1 MKINH
6 YLKATTLEEAYAT
19 LQSNLQS
26 QIIAGGA
33 WMKLSVKKLDTL
45 ISLDDLHLD
54 EIKEVDNHIVIGSMV
69 TLHQMESSALIL
81 SVSGGIIKQTIEQI
95 MGIALRN
102 IATIG
107 GSIVSKFGFSDILPV
122 LMLLNPTLVFYKYG
136 EILLNDYLSSSD
148 IKRDILVNI
157 KIPKSSHSCYFKKVK
172 ITALDFAIL
181 NVAISKQDGKY
192 SIVIGSRPGNAVF
205 ATDAMSL
212 LNNSKTV
219 TPELIEEV
227 AVACSNE
234 CSFSSNVRATKEY
247 RKHLAYVYT
256 KRGIKEVQNF

>member
-6 YLKATTLEEAYAT
+6 YLKATSLEEAYTA

-33 WMKLSVKKLDTL
+33 WMKLSIKKLDTL

-54 EIKEVDNHIVIGSMV
+54 KIIEEKDYILIGSMV
-69 TLHQMESSALIL
+69 TLHQMESSLLIL
-81 SVSGGIIKQTIEQI
+81 SISGGIINQALEQI

-107 GSIVSKFGFSDILPV
+107 GSIVPKFGFSDLIPV
-122 LMLLNPTLVFYKYG
+122 LMLLNPTLVFYKHG
-136 EILLNDYLSSSD
+136 EILLNDYLASSD
-148 IKRDILVNI
+148 IKRDILVSI
-157 KIPKSSHSCYFKKVK
+157 KISKSSYPCFFKKVK

-181 NVAISKQDGKY
+181 SIAISKQSGKY
-192 SIVIGSRPGNAVF
+192 LIVIGSRPGNAVF
-205 ATDAMSL
+205 AINAMNL
-212 LNNSKTV
+212 INSKNTI

-227 AVACSNE
+227 AMTCSNE

-256 KRGIKEVQNF
+256 KRGIMEVQN

>member
-1 MKINH
+1 MKISH
-6 YLKATTLEEAYAT
+6 YLKATSLEEAYTT

-54 EIKEVDNHIVIGSMV
+54 EIKEEDDCIVIGSMV
-69 TLHQMESSALIL
+69 TLHQLESSSLVSSI
-81 SVSGGIIKQTIEQI
+81 SGGIINNALEQI

-122 LMLLNPTLVFYKYG
+122 LMLFNPTLVFYKYG
-136 EILLNDYLSSSD
+136 QILLNDYLTSTD
-148 IKRDILVNI
+148 IKRDILISI
-157 KIPKSSHSCYFKKVK
+157 KIAKSSYPCYFKKVK

-181 NVAISKQDGKY
+181 NIAISKQNEKY
-192 SIVIGSRPGNAVF
+192 LIVIGSRPGNAIF
-205 ATDAMSL
+205 ATSAMNL
-212 LNNSKTV
+212 VNSKKTV

-227 AVACSNE
+227 AITCSNE

-256 KRGIKEVQNF
+256 KRGIREVQNQ